1 MNALDLAGIA
11 AALIGWAV
19 VLMPILGFMRLRA
32 LEHRLERLQELTYTF
47 TDASSRLSQA
57 VERTLA
63 EPQNALVKSESSRR
77 SVIHSA
83 RNQLDDGAPVDRV
96 SVKLGLRR
104 DELCLMDIGRRAAAA
119 STGEGAAPI
128 ALHDATPLRPA
139 SASA

>member
-19 VLMPILGFMRLRA
+19 ILMPILGFMRLRA
-32 LEHRLERLQELTYTF
+32 LERRLERLQELTYTF

-96 SVKLGLRR
+96 TVKLGLRR

-119 STGEGAAPI
+119 STGEAAAPI